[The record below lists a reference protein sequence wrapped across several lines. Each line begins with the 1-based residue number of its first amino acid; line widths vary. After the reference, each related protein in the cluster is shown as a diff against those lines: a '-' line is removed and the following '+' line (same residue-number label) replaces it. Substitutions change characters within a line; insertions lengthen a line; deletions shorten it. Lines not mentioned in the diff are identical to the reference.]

1 MEVVSLCLGPT
12 LISCVS
18 TISTLSTCFLGFD
31 IPTFSFVFIETYF
44 IILVIQR
51 DVQLFI
57 PWSH

>member
-1 MEVVSLCLGPT
+1 MEVVCLSLGHT
-12 LISCVS
+12 LTSCV
-18 TISTLSTCFLGFD
+18 STCFLGFD
-31 IPTFSFVFIETYF
+31 IPTFSFVFIETFF